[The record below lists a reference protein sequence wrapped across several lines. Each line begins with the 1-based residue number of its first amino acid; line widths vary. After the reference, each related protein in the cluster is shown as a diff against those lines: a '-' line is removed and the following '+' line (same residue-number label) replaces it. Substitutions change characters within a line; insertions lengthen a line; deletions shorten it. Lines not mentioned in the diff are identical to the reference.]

1 MRFNDASLRGTR
13 MKRLALVLGVVFLL
27 YVIAVLSQAYLYAY
41 KTGTPILP
49 AMYFYLAAW
58 FQSW

>member
-1 MRFNDASLRGTR
+1 

-58 FQSW
+58 LQSW